1 MKKKG
6 PSIATLIVPIM
17 FLAFGIISLILYSD
31 LIFGTKVTNIN
42 KLLQQGTVGANL
54 DSFVE
59 LNVDAVIDNFAETS
73 HKRNGF
79 TIGKDQHFLVWLD
92 DDSMIAVS
100 VKSKSDV
107 KAMEDIMD
115 KTWDYID
122 GKTDTFTD
130 TPLHLKGKL
139 QNMSPEMKGFYQKS
153 LDYFGL
159 TSDDRDIH
167 YYIID
172 CTDSQLL
179 AILVTAFFFV
189 VAIPMLVAFISGKV
203 KARREALAAEVEA
216 DMGFSYP
223 GERTAY
229 GAGSYETGNG
239 ADAYGAA
246 SASDA
251 YNAEI
256 AGPAA
261 EAPQDPETPAE

>member
-1 MKKKG
+1 MSNKTKG
-6 PSIATLIVPIM
+6 PSLATLIVPVM

-42 KLLQQGTVGANL
+42 KLLQQGTVGANV

-59 LNVDAVIDNFAETS
+59 MDIDAVLDNFAETS

-79 TIGKDQHFLVWLD
+79 TVGKDQHFLVWLD

-107 KAMEDIMD
+107 KAMEDIME
-115 KTWDYID
+115 KTWDYLD
-122 GKTDTFTD
+122 EKADDFTD

-139 QNMSPEMKGFYQKS
+139 QKMGTEMKGYYQKS

-159 TSDDRDIH
+159 TSADRDIH
-167 YYIID
+167 YYVVD

-189 VAIPMLVAFISGKV
+189 VAIPMLVSFISGRA
-203 KARREALAAEVEA
+203 KAKRAALEAEVEA
-216 DMGFSYP
+216 DMGYTYQPYP
-223 GERTAY
+223 AEEVPA
-229 GAGSYETGNG
+229 A
-239 ADAYGAA
+239 ADAF
-246 SASDA
+246 
-251 YNAEI
+251 E
-256 AGPAA
+256 
-261 EAPQDPETPAE
+261 EAPQGPEAPAE